1 MLGNVRIKEGDRLYC
16 VIQEVERKTESLG
29 SCKSLKVHTTTNGIA
44 EVRYGYSHSDERFI
58 RPIKKAYKISIHK
71 SYRENGKV
79 KKKQYSICTIGYYDF
94 VEFGIEDF
102 ASEWRIKDTLHEL
115 QLTYD
120 ELMKLVYNKCEP
132 LIKQIKEEYQATEEY
147 RAVQEQRKIIDKYNT
162 SKNEFESLYG
172 YNTYDYCYDIFG
184 TLRNED
190 MLNRI
195 KKQYENYQEK
205 QNSYYED
212 FKSNYNQYDFGSLS
226 GSSNKTYSDDEKK
239 YLKKIYKA
247 AAMVLHPDK
256 AGGSDEGMQF
266 LNKLKEE
273 WNI

>member
-1 MLGNVRIKEGDRLYC
+1 M
-16 VIQEVERKTESLG
+16 IQEIERKTESLG
-29 SCKSLKVHTTTNGIA
+29 SSKSLKVHTTTTTTNGVA
-44 EVRYGYSHSDERFI
+44 EVRYGYIHSDERFT

-79 KKKQYSICTIGYYDF
+79 KKNQYSVCTIGYYDF

-102 ASEWRIKDTLHEL
+102 VSKWRIKDTLQEL

-120 ELMKLVYNKCEP
+120 EFMELIYDKCEA
-132 LIKQIKEEYQATEEY
+132 LIQQIEDEYQATEEY
-147 RAVQEQRKIIDKYNT
+147 REVQEQRKIINRYNT
-162 SKNEFESLYG
+162 SKDEFESLYG
-172 YNTYDYCYDIFG
+172 RNTYDYCYDIFG

-195 KKQYENYQEK
+195 KKQYENYQE
-205 QNSYYED
+205 QQSRYYED
-212 FKSNYNQYDFGSLS
+212 FKSNYNSNQYDFGSLS

-256 AGGSDEGMQF
+256 AGGSDEVMQF

-273 WNI
+273 WRI

>member
-1 MLGNVRIKEGDRLYC
+1 M
-16 VIQEVERKTESLG
+16 IQEVERKTESLG
-29 SCKSLKVHTTTNGIA
+29 SSKSLKVHTTTMTTDGVT
-44 EVRYGYSHSDERFI
+44 EVRYGYSHSDERFT

-79 KKKQYSICTIGYYDF
+79 KKKQYSICTIEYYSIIDYGTWVGDYTIGLNNKLQQIGITEEKLCELIYDKLDPI
-94 VEFGIEDF
+94 VE
-102 ASEWRIKDTLHEL
+102 
-115 QLTYD
+115 
-120 ELMKLVYNKCEP
+120 
-132 LIKQIKEEYQATEEY
+132 QIKKEFEGTEEY
-147 RAVQEQRKIIDKYNT
+147 KAIQEQREIINRYNKT
-162 SKNEFESLYG
+162 KDEFENLYG

-195 KKQYENYQEK
+195 KKQYENYQE
-205 QNSYYED
+205 QQSRYYED
-212 FKSNYNQYDFGSLS
+212 FKSNYNSNQYDFGSLS

-256 AGGSDEGMQF
+256 TGGSDEGMQF

>member
-1 MLGNVRIKEGDRLYC
+1 M
-16 VIQEVERKTESLG
+16 
-29 SCKSLKVHTTTNGIA
+29 
-44 EVRYGYSHSDERFI
+44 
-58 RPIKKAYKISIHK
+58 
-71 SYRENGKV
+71 
-79 KKKQYSICTIGYYDF
+79 
-94 VEFGIEDF
+94 EFCIEDF
-102 ASEWRIKDTLHEL
+102 ASKWRIKDTLQEL

-120 ELMKLVYNKCEP
+120 EFMGLIYDKCEA
-132 LIKQIKEEYQATEEY
+132 LIKQIKNEYQATEEY
-147 RAVQEQRKIIDKYNT
+147 REVQEQRKIINMYNT

-172 YNTYDYCYDIFG
+172 QNTYDYCYDIFG

-195 KKQYENYQEK
+195 KKQYENYQE
-205 QNSYYED
+205 QQSRYYED
-212 FKSNYNQYDFGSLS
+212 FKSNYNQYDF

-247 AAMVLHPDK
+247 AAMILHPDK
-256 AGGSDEGMQF
+256 VGGSDEGMQF